1 MIGKIQD
8 LVSAAVVIGATEAS
22 PDTRSAEEAGS
33 LSGDAQKQTKGQ
45 QTASTPAA
53 IDETGAPSGLAAS
66 QDILQNVRETANQ
79 PADKDDGDARKKDK
93 DAPDAKMDEQSV
105 SYMTK
110 ELNELMSRINCNLE
124 FQYHKEVNTMTVKM
138 LDKKTGEV
146 LKEVPPESMIKH
158 MIKAKDWLGAF
169 LDKTV

>member
-79 PADKDDGDARKKDK
+79 PADKDGGDARKKDK

>member
-33 LSGDAQKQTKGQ
+33 LSCDAQKQTAGQ

-79 PADKDDGDARKKDK
+79 PADKDGGDARKKDK
-93 DAPDAKMDEQSV
+93 DASDAKMDEQSV